1 MTVGHLGLQA
11 ALCARQ
17 SPELSVHI
25 QYKARTKFDQFHDEG
40 EGEERGWGVRT
51 MVPEAGLSIIPADKH
66 RLVWFK

>member
-25 QYKARTKFDQFHDEG
+25 QYEAWTKFDQFHDEG
-40 EGEERGWGVRT
+40 ERRGGGVRT
-51 MVPEAGLSIIPADKH
+51 MVPAAGLSIIPADKH